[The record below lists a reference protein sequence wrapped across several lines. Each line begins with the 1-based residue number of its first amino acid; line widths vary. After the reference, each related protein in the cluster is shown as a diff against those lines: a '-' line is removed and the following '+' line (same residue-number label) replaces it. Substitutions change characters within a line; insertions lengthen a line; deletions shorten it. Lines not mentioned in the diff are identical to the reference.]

1 MKVVIFGLGNFGM
14 SLALHLA
21 DSDNEVV
28 VADRDP
34 DKIDLIKDKVS
45 HAVVMDA
52 TNEVAYRAL
61 PLKGTDR
68 VVIGIGD
75 NKGSAIM
82 ITAVAKKMC
91 DAKII
96 ARSSSSLQD
105 TIFEAMGIDQI
116 VHPEQEYAE
125 RLTKTMNLKGSIEN
139 FEIDSKYLVSEVEI
153 NEDMVGK
160 TLEEVKLLDKYKLN
174 IVTVI
179 REIRGYANLI
189 HLRTHKKEVVGI
201 PSPQLVLKENDV
213 LVVFGKSNHINKY
226 LKETHG
232 EELE

>member
-1 MKVVIFGLGNFGM
+1 MKVVIIGLGNFGM
-14 SLALHLA
+14 SLAVHLS

-28 VADRDP
+28 VVDRDP

-52 TNEVAYRAL
+52 TNENAYLAL

-91 DAKII
+91 EAKII

-105 TIFEAMGIDQI
+105 TIFEAMGIDQVI
-116 VHPEQEYAE
+116 HPEQEYAE
-125 RLTKTMNLKGSIEN
+125 RLTKTLNLRGSIEN

-153 NEDMVGK
+153 NDSMVDK
-160 TLEEVKLLDKYKLN
+160 TLTEIKLLEKYKLN

-179 REIRGYANLI
+179 REIRGYTNLI

-201 PSPQLVLKENDV
+201 PSPDLVLKENDV

-232 EELE
+232 EGEE